1 MLTYL
6 GPRRSL
12 ASANGPKSCI
22 LLSTGQD
29 CPSSVLELLFALSDT
44 LSFVKVSS
52 PFPLPHSHLLHLVTL
67 YCTLATEHH
76 IFATLNNVFFLKKL
90 CLMCVLPACMCVPCA
105 CLMPLEPEEGAGFLA
120 TPRVVDSCEQPGGF
134 WELSMGPLKEDQV
147 FFTME
152 VGSPTPNLFSRYLS
166 YFSRPS

>member
-1 MLTYL
+1 
-6 GPRRSL
+6 
-12 ASANGPKSCI
+12 
-22 LLSTGQD
+22 
-29 CPSSVLELLFALSDT
+29 
-44 LSFVKVSS
+44 
-52 PFPLPHSHLLHLVTL
+52 
-67 YCTLATEHH
+67 
-76 IFATLNNVFFLKKL
+76 
-90 CLMCVLPACMCVPCA
+90 
-105 CLMPLEPEEGAGFLA
+105 MPLEPEEGAGFLA